1 MVTKAEL
8 EKQVAE
14 LRRQLDERA
23 QADSS
28 DASTVKSA
36 KQKLQD
42 AVEDIPDRLSSE
54 WEDWSGEVDSILAE
68 LDALPHKK
76 AILFS
81 LGVFA
86 LGYLLGKA
94 R

>member
-14 LRRQLDERA
+14 LRRQLDEREKA
-23 QADSS
+23 ET
-28 DASTVKSA
+28 STGSAAKSA
-36 KQKLQD
+36 KQKLQE

-54 WEDWSGEVDSILAE
+54 WEDWSREIDEALAE
-68 LDALPHKK
+68 LDTLPHKK

-86 LGYLLGKA
+86 LGYLIGRA